1 MLFDWDAQVAQ
12 RWREAS
18 AYTGYDR
25 NLAALLLPLLAG
37 CDTLCDIGCGLGLVD
52 LELAPYFREITCVDI
67 SEDVL
72 GQLRAQIAERGLKNI
87 RTVCADGMGV
97 PGQWDAVMALFHG
110 EPEEIVPAYLQKAT
124 DRFLLV
130 VHGSPY
136 GTTGPKEYRI
146 RKCCDTESTAAW
158 LDANGYR
165 YTLSTGELEFGQ
177 PHRSFEDA
185 VAYTRTFSNGAPEE
199 EIVRHVRETVTE
211 TGRSDY
217 PLYTP
222 KKRSFGVF
230 LLRKDENER

>member
-1 MLFDWDAQVAQ
+1 MLFEWNEQVAQ

-25 NLAALLLPLLAG
+25 NLASLLLPLLTG
-37 CDTLCDIGCGLGLVD
+37 CGTLCDIGCGLGLVD
-52 LELAPYFREITCVDI
+52 LELAPHFREITCVDI
-67 SEDVL
+67 SGDAL
-72 GQLRAQIAERGLKNI
+72 GELQKQIAEQSVKNI
-87 RTVCADGMGV
+87 RTVCAEGMRAS
-97 PGQWDAVMALFHG
+97 GQWDAVMALFHG
-110 EPEEIVPAYLQKAT
+110 EPEEIVPAYMEKAR

-158 LDANGYR
+158 LDANGYC
-165 YTLSTGELEFGQ
+165 YTLQTGELEFGQ

-185 VAYTRTFSNGAPEE
+185 VDYTRTFSRDAPEE
-199 EIVRHVRETVTE
+199 EIARHVRETVTE
-211 TGRSDY
+211 TGRDDF

-222 KKRSFGVF
+222 KKRSFGIF
-230 LLRKDENER
+230 LLRKSENER